1 MPSPPIPC
9 PISTPERSRKCL
21 SLNSPDF
28 IFLEQLSPQSSI
40 TSAKGTTWSKEFLK
54 GRKSSELTEASLV
67 EINRRNAVVEKNSAS
82 SSPYYKGLTD
92 FTLDINKEKLPA
104 LGIHHAASPF
114 GTSAENTTW
123 SKKGK
128 ILVRKKKSEES
139 FEEFSRRSL
148 VSEERRYSTSSSP
161 YYKGLTDFTLDI
173 KKEKFQVLGT
183 QEEPPA
189 LSKTNPLLE
198 AETTG
203 CKNEKK
209 ALNEDAVV
217 VEKRHK
223 ATTPRYEGLTDFSSD
238 INKEKMPATEFYEA
252 NCSEKSIFLTDQ
264 PLQSSTITEC
274 ITGSKKIVTPC
285 PDMQFLELHKE
296 SIIEYIQGNTVL
308 QDKNHTVS
316 SPYYKGLTD
325 FTLDI
330 NKEKS
335 PTIEIHE
342 ATSAST
348 KPDRPPSDQSSE
360 LSATSK
366 VSSWSKKATRFL
378 TRKKGSSGLT
388 EEGLEEFNRRNA
400 ILEEKRYSTSSPYY
414 RGLTDFSLDINK
426 EKVPVIE
433 IHERASVTSSNRSSF
448 VVRMQQL
455 GTFCFFFKNKE
466 KKDILSSS
474 SSSQSRTWKDIDL
487 GKEVKSSSTKRNTT
501 HYSSNV
507 GKPVRERE
515 LQKDHAPPQ
524 LLPTSRLQPPR
535 TPRVVEAAKTSESKK
550 TNVMEQSD
558 TEEKE
563 KPLQISQLEQI
574 SESEKSYPTQQ
585 NDTEETSTLATTSET
600 IMSDATEQSDTD
612 EKRKSFTW
620 ADNYRPYTLTDF
632 LCNRETALEL
642 KSAANSEQCCHY
654 IFEGKPGV
662 GKRTMIWA
670 LLREAFGADKVQSRK
685 ECKEFGLKGEAVK
698 SIQVNVKQSS
708 QHVEVNLSELKGY
721 EKHVIVELM
730 KEKSTRLS
738 DNVLPCTIANCRAII
753 LYEADKLSADALI
766 YIRWLLERYRG
777 CNKVFFCCN
786 DISKLHP
793 IKHLCRVVK
802 LLPPST
808 QEIMEVLKFVAK
820 QEGIELSDKLAE
832 KFADNSKNNLRQAL
846 RSFEATWRSNPEL
859 LEDQEIMTG
868 WEDAIAKVASDI
880 LKEQSPQQLYAIRGK
895 LQSLVEHNVSP
906 TFIFQTL
913 IGELKRHLE
922 ESLQMQID
930 KLYKD
935 YNGDD
940 YGNHRFGFP
949 PNETKGLA
957 DKHNDFRRTVQQFM
971 KIEEFIAKFMSWYKN
986 LDVKLKP
993 WT

>member
-685 ECKEFGLKGEAVK
+685 ECKEFGLK
-698 SIQVNVKQSS
+698 
-708 QHVEVNLSELKGY
+708 
-721 EKHVIVELM
+721 
-730 KEKSTRLS
+730 
-738 DNVLPCTIANCRAII
+738 
-753 LYEADKLSADALI
+753 
-766 YIRWLLERYRG
+766 
-777 CNKVFFCCN
+777 
-786 DISKLHP
+786 
-793 IKHLCRVVK
+793 
-802 LLPPST
+802 
-808 QEIMEVLKFVAK
+808 IMEVLKFVAK